1 MATRATVRHLV
12 AAFAC
17 LAAIATA
24 GVAVAQDAPKP
35 DVPKWF
41 ADMLDSSTLPRIPG
55 SIALFE
61 NRVTTSFVV
70 RDKVADASEATRALL
85 AAEGW
90 QQYVAPFTAH
100 TLDANH
106 SIMSFK
112 KGWQALS
119 VYIGVAPAQGGATTI
134 QYTPV
139 VAENDLPFPKDATKI
154 EYAPERPLLIC
165 MTAETAENTQAFF
178 VKALGEI
185 GYSEW
190 SMKTGARK
198 APGEGAGEVVQPGN
212 YANFVHDEKQP
223 LQLLLVRTTDGKL
236 KIELQTI
243 APDALEA
250 RTKLVKSMAGM
261 VDVTTLPRLEGAQVW
276 EDRKP
281 TALALT
287 YMVPGTVPNTMAA
300 VRKLLAE
307 NGWVSYVAPLERHE
321 LNLSLKKGSQGF
333 SIFFTTDGSNTNRTG
348 VNMSSERLYNDV
360 PIPPG
365 ASDVVF
371 DHTRPLLDTIAPGTV
386 EELLAFFR
394 KELTAAGWKPWSE
407 ADTERY
413 PNAKIEET
421 IEDGVRAYFTR
432 GRNDRQEPIQ
442 VSLGSRKDGRVDIEV
457 KVPPF
462 ARPQDLKA
470 GQDTFGLPKPDRS
483 KSALGRDGQTRRELT
498 ATIPAERDVVLA
510 FYRREMGKLDWK
522 EDARGPVENGDDIVL
537 SFSKPDT
544 TAILKLGYEYDL
556 TTVSLVQQLPD
567 RIAQERIKAQRDAEE
582 KLRKRAEEYLR
593 GPARV
598 LEAMKEP
605 TGVPIPVP
613 DVAKKLKFDSARGDV
628 TFQADATVKE
638 ITTFYR
644 TALKSFGF
652 KEIPTPIDDEKMAAL
667 DFSLAGK
674 RLYLSVSKF
683 GERTDVRS
691 YGPGLV
697 AYAADTRA
705 QETMRASTLPAQ
717 PVLEQ
722 LEADEAEGL
731 PVPKQHELSI
741 GDNSP
746 FRKERNAT
754 VLASLE
760 STLAFYRRELTRL
773 GWKEETGAI
782 VKLEEASLK
791 FTSPEGPGA
800 LTLSRRDGRTVVKLW
815 QRNPAQ
821 AAKDGVTAKAGM
833 GRLMIGSVID
843 SEAVVTINRQTI
855 KVAPGT
861 GQKGGGPKLDLKPGK
876 YKASVKIPGKPVFN
890 EDVTVVAGETMGLLI
905 GPGGV
910 LPMQVY

>member
-1 MATRATVRHLV
+1 MAMRRIRHLA

-17 LAAIATA
+17 VAAIA
-24 GVAVAQDAPKP
+24 VASTVSAQ
-35 DVPKWF
+35 KWF

-55 SIALFE
+55 SFALFE
-61 NRVTTSFVV
+61 NKATTSFVV
-70 RDKVADASEATRALL
+70 REKVADASEATRALL
-85 AAEGW
+85 IADGW
-90 QQYVAPFTAH
+90 QQYIAPSTAY
-100 TLDANH
+100 AISESR

-119 VYIGVAPAQGGATTI
+119 VFIVVAPAQGGATSI
-134 QYTPV
+134 QYTPI
-139 VAENDLPFPKDATKI
+139 VAKNDLPFPRDATKI
-154 EYAPERPLLIC
+154 EYAPDQPLLIC
-165 MTAETAENTQAFF
+165 ITAETPGATLAFF
-178 VKALGEI
+178 VKALSEI

-190 SMKTGARK
+190 SMKAGAKK
-198 APGEGAGEVVQPGN
+198 AAREAVQPGG
-212 YANFVHDEKQP
+212 YTYFVHDEKQP
-223 LQLLLVRTTDGKL
+223 LQLLLVRTADGKL
-236 KIELQTI
+236 KIELQAI
-243 APDALEA
+243 AQDVLEE

-261 VDVTTLPRLEGAQVW
+261 VDVTTLPRLEGAQVR

-281 TALALT
+281 TALAMS
-287 YMVPGTVPNTMAA
+287 YMVSGTVPDTIAA
-300 VRKLLAE
+300 VRKLLGE
-307 NGWVSYVAPLERHE
+307 NGWVSYAAPLGERHE
-321 LNLSLKKGSQGF
+321 RNLDLKKGPQGF

-348 VNMSSERLYNDV
+348 VNMSSERLYNDI

-394 KELTAAGWKPWSE
+394 KELTAAGWKPWSS
-407 ADTERY
+407 ADAERW

-421 IEDGVRAYFTR
+421 IEGGVRAYFTR
-432 GRNDRQEPIQ
+432 DRNDRQQPIQ

-470 GQDTFGLPKPDRS
+470 GQDTYGLPKPDHIKRAS
-483 KSALGRDGQTRRELT
+483 GRDGQSRRELT

-537 SFSKPDT
+537 NFSKPDT
-544 TAILKLGYEYDL
+544 TAVLKLGFEFDL

-598 LEAMKEP
+598 LEALKEP

-613 DVAKKLKFDSARGDV
+613 DVAEKLKFDDARGDL
-628 TFQADATVKE
+628 TFQADSTVKE

-644 TALKSFGF
+644 AALKPFGF
-652 KEIPTPIDDEKMAAL
+652 MEIPTVIDDEKMA
-667 DFSLAGK
+667 SLHFARNGK

-683 GERTDVRS
+683 GARTDVRS

-697 AYAADTRA
+697 AFAADARA
-705 QETMRASTLPAQ
+705 QEAMRASTLPAQ
-717 PVLEQ
+717 PALEQ
-722 LEADEAEGL
+722 LEAEEGDGL
-731 PVPKQHELSI
+731 PVPKKHELSI

-746 FRKERNAT
+746 FRKERNVT

-760 STLAFYRRELTRL
+760 STLAFYRRELTKL
-773 GWKEETGAI
+773 GWKEETGAS
-782 VKLEEASLK
+782 VKPEQASLK
-791 FTSPEGPGA
+791 FTTPEGPGTLA
-800 LTLSRRDGRTVVKLW
+800 LSRKDGRTVVKLS

-821 AAKDGVTAKAGM
+821 AAKDGVAAKTGM
-833 GRLMIGSVID
+833 GRVMIGSMIEA
-843 SEAVVTINRQTI
+843 EAVVTINRQTI

-861 GQKGGGPKLDLKPGK
+861 GQKGDGPKLNLKPGK
-876 YKASVKIPGKPVFN
+876 YKASVKIPGKPAFN
-890 EDVTVVAGETMGLLI
+890 EDVTVIAGETMGLLI
-905 GPGGV
+905 GPGGI
-910 LPMQVY
+910 LPLQVY